1 MRIISK
7 KKLREFWEKHPDAH
21 APLEEWYRVV
31 RKAVWRNSAEVRA
44 IYPHADPVGACTV
57 FNIKGN
63 DYRLITKIEFQ
74 WKAIYIK
81 HVLTHSEYDRGRW
94 KDDCGG

>member
-1 MRIISK
+1 
-7 KKLREFWEKHPDAH
+7 
-21 APLEEWYRVV
+21 
-31 RKAVWRNSAEVRA
+31 
-44 IYPHADPVGACTV
+44 
-57 FNIKGN
+57 
-63 DYRLITKIEFQ
+63 LITKIEFQ